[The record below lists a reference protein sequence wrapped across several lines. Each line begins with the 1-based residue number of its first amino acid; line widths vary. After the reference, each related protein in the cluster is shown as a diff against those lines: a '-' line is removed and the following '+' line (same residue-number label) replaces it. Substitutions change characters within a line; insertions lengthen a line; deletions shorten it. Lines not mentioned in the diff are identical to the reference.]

1 MEHAGGGTGRSDG
14 VREDVR
20 DRRVAGR
27 REEDALVAQVRR
39 ELRASTTRF
48 ELAWAHSP
56 IGMTM
61 VSLDGDWLDVNDA
74 LCRLLG
80 RDREELRG
88 RVVERITHPDD
99 LEVSIERLET
109 LVAVGEG
116 SYTLDKRYLH
126 ADGTPVEV
134 QLTTT
139 LIPDDG
145 GAPGY
150 VLGQMVD
157 LTEVRRAET
166 QLRRTVADLERSN
179 HTLEAFAEVVSHD
192 LTSPLGTSQALVET
206 VLLHH
211 GHELPGQAG
220 LLLERADRQA
230 QRALATART
239 LLQLATAGPDH
250 HAPEPVELEP
260 LVQEVV
266 ESFASEL
273 REVDGRVEVAAGC
286 TVLADPDQL
295 HLVLQNL
302 VANALKFRAPERP
315 LVVRV
320 RCEPRVDEIAI
331 HVDDN
336 GRGVDDVEQLEG
348 LFELGTRGR
357 DGDGVEGLGIGLAT
371 CRRIVELHGG
381 RMEVVPRDGPGTR
394 VSVVLPAR

>member
-1 MEHAGGGTGRSDG
+1 MDDAGAGTGRSDG
-14 VREDVR
+14 VHEVVP

-56 IGMTM
+56 IGMAM

-74 LCRLLG
+74 LCQLLG
-80 RDREELRG
+80 RERAELRG

-99 LEVSIERLET
+99 LDASIDRMEALT
-109 LVAVGEG
+109 SAGEG
-116 SYTLDKRYLH
+116 SYTLVKRYLH

-139 LIPDDG
+139 LIPGDG

-150 VLGQMVD
+150 VLGQMID
-157 LTEVRRAET
+157 LTEVRLAET
-166 QLRRTVADLERSN
+166 RLRRTVEDLERSN
-179 HTLEAFAEVVSHD
+179 RTLEAFAEVVSHD

-211 GHELPGQAG
+211 GHELPGQAA

-239 LLQLATAGPDH
+239 LLQLATARPDRH
-250 HAPEPVELEP
+250 TPELVDLAPL
-260 LVQEVV
+260 LREVV
-266 ESFASEL
+266 ESFAHEL
-273 REVDGRVEVAAGC
+273 REVDGRVEVATGC
-286 TVLADPDQL
+286 SVLADPDQL

-302 VANALKFRAPERP
+302 IANALKFRAPERP
-315 LVVRV
+315 LLVHVH
-320 RCEPRVDEIAI
+320 CAPRPDEVAI

-336 GRGVDDVEQLEG
+336 GRGIDDVGHLEQ
-348 LFELGTRGR
+348 LFELGTRGL

-381 RMEVVPRDGPGTR
+381 RMEVVPRPEAGTR
-394 VSVVLPAR
+394 MTVVLPAA